1 LSRVAIAAV
10 KLCFLKASVLMGG
23 VDFVIKALFET
34 FGLRCEGDCAGAGA
48 IEKNTKTMKK
58 RVADFTGAMVLLD
71 AQPAKHIE

>member
-1 LSRVAIAAV
+1 MAAV

-34 FGLRCEGDCAGAGA
+34 FGLRCEGAWAGPGA
-48 IEKNTKTMKK
+48 VGRDTRTTKK